1 VNTVGPIDLA
11 GIKTTL
17 MVHTMNTKFLKL
29 LALTVGLLA
38 VTASFVSAEEEK
50 KDGKCPCE
58 KEKPKAAL
66 VSEEEKKDGK
76 CPCEKEKPKAAAG
89 EEKKDCK
96 CPCEKEK
103 PKA

>member
-1 VNTVGPIDLA
+1 MI
-11 GIKTTL
+11 
-17 MVHTMNTKFLKL
+17 VHIMNSKFLKF

-58 KEKPKAAL
+58 KEKPKAA
-66 VSEEEKKDGK
+66 VVAEEKKDDK

-89 EEKKDCK
+89 EEKKDGK

>member
-1 VNTVGPIDLA
+1 MNNVGPVDLV

-17 MVHTMNTKFLKL
+17 LVHTMNSKFLKL

-58 KEKPKAAL
+58 KEKPKASVVA
-66 VSEEEKKDGK
+66 EEKKEGQ
-76 CPCEKEKPKAAAG
+76 CPCEKEKPKAVAG

>member
-1 VNTVGPIDLA
+1 MNNVGPIDLV

-17 MVHTMNTKFLKL
+17 SVHTMNSKFLKL

-58 KEKPKAAL
+58 KEKPKASVVA
-66 VSEEEKKDGK
+66 EEKKEGQ
-76 CPCEKEKPKAAAG
+76 CPCEKEKPKAVAG

>member
-1 VNTVGPIDLA
+1 
-11 GIKTTL
+11 
-17 MVHTMNTKFLKL
+17 MNTKFLKL
-29 LALTVGLLA
+29 LTLTVGLLA
-38 VTASFVSAEEEK
+38 LTASFVSAEEEK

-89 EEKKDCK
+89 DEEKKDGK

>member
-1 VNTVGPIDLA
+1 
-11 GIKTTL
+11 
-17 MVHTMNTKFLKL
+17 MNSKFLKL

-38 VTASFVSAEEEK
+38 VTASFVSAEEK

-58 KEKPKAAL
+58 KEKPKASI
-66 VSEEEKKDGK
+66 VSEEKKKDDK

-89 EEKKDCK
+89 EEKKDGK

>member
-1 VNTVGPIDLA
+1 
-11 GIKTTL
+11 
-17 MVHTMNTKFLKL
+17 MNSKFLKF

-38 VTASFVSAEEEK
+38 VTASFVSA
-50 KDGKCPCE
+50 
-58 KEKPKAAL
+58 
-66 VSEEEKKDGK
+66 EEEKKDGK

>member
-1 VNTVGPIDLA
+1 MQ
-11 GIKTTL
+11 IKTTL
-17 MVHTMNTKFLKL
+17 IALTMNSKFLKL

-38 VTASFVSAEEEK
+38 VTASFVSAEEK

-58 KEKPKAAL
+58 KEKPKASI
-66 VSEEEKKDGK
+66 VSEEKKKDDK

-89 EEKKDCK
+89 EEKKDGK

>member
-1 VNTVGPIDLA
+1 
-11 GIKTTL
+11 
-17 MVHTMNTKFLKL
+17 MNSKFLKL
-29 LALTVGLLA
+29 LTLTVGLLA
-38 VTASFVSAEEEK
+38 VSAAFVSAEEK
-50 KDGKCPCE
+50 KGDGKCPNCPCE

-66 VSEEEKKDGK
+66 VSEEKKKDDGK

-89 EEKKDCK
+89 EEKKDGK

>member
-1 VNTVGPIDLA
+1 MNNVGPIDLV

-17 MVHTMNTKFLKL
+17 LVLTMNSKFLKL

-38 VTASFVSAEEEK
+38 VTASFVSAEEK

-58 KEKPKAAL
+58 KEKPKASVVA
-66 VSEEEKKDGK
+66 EEKKDGK
-76 CPCEKEKPKAAAG
+76 CPCEKEKPKAVAG
-89 EEKKDCK
+89 EEKKDGK

>member
-1 VNTVGPIDLA
+1 
-11 GIKTTL
+11 
-17 MVHTMNTKFLKL
+17 MVHTMNSKFLKF

-38 VTASFVSAEEEK
+38 VTASLVSAEEK

-58 KEKPKAAL
+58 KEKPKAA
-66 VSEEEKKDGK
+66 VVAEEKKDGK
-76 CPCEKEKPKAAAG
+76 CPCEKEKPKAVAG
-89 EEKKDCK
+89 EEKKDGK

>member
-58 KEKPKAAL
+58 KEKPKAA
-66 VSEEEKKDGK
+66 
-76 CPCEKEKPKAAAG
+76 AG

>member
-1 VNTVGPIDLA
+1 MSI
-11 GIKTTL
+11 
-17 MVHTMNTKFLKL
+17 MNTKFLKL
-29 LALTVGLLA
+29 LTLTVGILA
-38 VTASFVSAEEEK
+38 LSAAFVSAGGK
-50 KDGKCPCE
+50 KGDDKCPNCPCE

-66 VSEEEKKDGK
+66 VSEEKKKDDK

-89 EEKKDCK
+89 EEKKDGK

>member
-1 VNTVGPIDLA
+1 MNTVGPIDLA

-17 MVHTMNTKFLKL
+17 MVLTMNTKFLKL

-38 VTASFVSAEEEK
+38 VTASFVSA
-50 KDGKCPCE
+50 
-58 KEKPKAAL
+58 
-66 VSEEEKKDGK
+66 EEKKDGK